1 MSTESSFVEYRIR
14 IQKAI
19 DHINRHLAEDLPLD
33 VLADAA
39 CFSSFHFHRIF
50 SLMVGDA
57 TDFRELYI
65 KGVQNIL
72 QSHFEGSRTM
82 NVTIKQV
89 PTYFVMDICLPV
101 RPS

>member
-1 MSTESSFVEYRIR
+1 
-14 IQKAI
+14 
-19 DHINRHLAEDLPLD
+19 
-33 VLADAA
+33 
-39 CFSSFHFHRIF
+39 
-50 SLMVGDA
+50 MVGDA